1 MTDHKTRSI
10 SKNLTT
16 SLVLVI
22 AIISLVF
29 ISIYY
34 FQVSRREEK
43 RLENTA
49 EEYIHSLA
57 STLEVPLWDIDRENI
72 ITVCD
77 YYIQNDLAVLIKL
90 TGVSGEVFY
99 LNKLEEN
106 IDEEALINR
115 STEIFHKG
123 ERLGTVQVSLSR
135 HRSKEVKKELLKASI
150 AAVLIVVVG
159 LVFFTGF
166 LLKKMLH
173 EPMKFLGRI
182 ANEYS
187 KGNYHPQLMNKPYKE
202 FEPFVSVL
210 YGMGETIESQMNDL
224 QRAEKS
230 LKKHRD
236 ELEKMV
242 IQRTRELEISNRD
255 LQNEIQDRKRAQEKL
270 KANEQRLKAILRA
283 SPVGIGLVINR
294 RLDWANVTMYQMVG
308 YEKDSLLGKDAR
320 ILYKDEK
327 AYEQAGR
334 KLYEGISESD
344 IGHVETQW
352 VRKDGSVFDCVIR
365 AYSLDKS
372 DPSMGQIV
380 AVLDISEAKRLD
392 YSAQLN

>member
-115 STEIFHKG
+115 STDIFHKG
-123 ERLGTVQVSLSR
+123 EQLGTVQVSLSR

-166 LLKKMLH
+166 LLKKMLP
-173 EPMKFLGRI
+173 EPM
-182 ANEYS
+182 
-187 KGNYHPQLMNKPYKE
+187 
-202 FEPFVSVL
+202 
-210 YGMGETIESQMNDL
+210 
-224 QRAEKS
+224 
-230 LKKHRD
+230 
-236 ELEKMV
+236 
-242 IQRTRELEISNRD
+242 
-255 LQNEIQDRKRAQEKL
+255 
-270 KANEQRLKAILRA
+270 
-283 SPVGIGLVINR
+283 
-294 RLDWANVTMYQMVG
+294 
-308 YEKDSLLGKDAR
+308 
-320 ILYKDEK
+320 
-327 AYEQAGR
+327 
-334 KLYEGISESD
+334 
-344 IGHVETQW
+344 
-352 VRKDGSVFDCVIR
+352 
-365 AYSLDKS
+365 
-372 DPSMGQIV
+372 
-380 AVLDISEAKRLD
+380 
-392 YSAQLN
+392 